1 MAEYDKGLVVEKLN
15 KWDSYVAENSLPSWD
30 KLPSFELYMDQVI
43 VLLSQYL
50 SFMPQDDGEGPRITA
65 SIINNY
71 VRMRVMPAPVKK
83 KYSRIHV
90 AYLIM
95 ICTLKQSLS
104 ISYIRKILPILS
116 DEERIRSLYSSFTD
130 IYAAATRFFR
140 ENARAAASR
149 LMSESGGDDEITSY
163 VMSAVIVSNLSK
175 FLAEKLLNLKNAAP
189 PADSR
194 DERS

>member
-1 MAEYDKGLVVEKLN
+1 MTNYDKSLVVEKLN
-15 KWDSYVAENSLPSWD
+15 KWDRYVAENSLPSWD
-30 KLPSFELYMDQVI
+30 RLPSLELYMDQVI

-83 KYSRIHV
+83 KYSRIHI

-104 ISYIRKILPILS
+104 ISYIRKILPSLN
-116 DEERIRSLYSSFTD
+116 DEERIRSVYSRFIE
-130 IYAAATRFFR
+130 IYTAATRFFR
-140 ENARAAASR
+140 QNARVGASE
-149 LMSESGGDDEITSY
+149 LMSESGGDDDITSY
-163 VMSAVIVSNLSK
+163 VMSAVIVSNFSK
-175 FLAEKLLNLKNAAP
+175 FLAEKLLDLKNVVP
-189 PADSR
+189 QD
-194 DERS
+194 

>member
-1 MAEYDKGLVVEKLN
+1 MANYDKSLVVEKLN
-15 KWDSYVAENSLPSWD
+15 KWDRFVAENSLPSWE

-50 SFMPQDDGEGPRITA
+50 SYIPQNDDEGPRITA

-71 VRMRVMPAPVKK
+71 VRMHVMPAPVKK
-83 KYSRIHV
+83 KYSRIHI

-104 ISYIRKILPILS
+104 ISYIRKILPSLD
-116 DEERIRSLYSSFTD
+116 DEEHIRSVYSRFIE

-140 ENARAAASR
+140 ENARVGASE
-149 LMSESGGDDEITSY
+149 LMSESGGDDDITSY
-163 VMSAVIVSNLSK
+163 VMSAVIVSNFSK
-175 FLAEKLLNLKNAAP
+175 FLAEKLLDLKNV
-189 PADSR
+189 
-194 DERS
+194 ETQNCLQEGRS

>member
-1 MAEYDKGLVVEKLN
+1 MADYEKSLVVEKLN
-15 KWDSYVAENSLPSWD
+15 KWDRFLAENSLPSWD
-30 KLPSFELYMDQVI
+30 SLPSFELYMDQVI

-50 SFMPQDDGEGPRITA
+50 SYIPQDDTEGPRITA

-83 KYSRIHV
+83 KYSRIHI

-104 ISYIRKILPILS
+104 ISYIRKILPSLN
-116 DEERIRSLYSSFTD
+116 DEEHIRAVYSSFTE
-130 IYAAATRFFR
+130 IYATATRFFR
-140 ENARAAASR
+140 ENARVGASE
-149 LMSESGGDDEITSY
+149 LLSESGGDNQITSY
-163 VMSAVIVSNLSK
+163 VMSAVIVSNFSK

-189 PADSR
+189 QRNSGDPS
-194 DERS
+194 

>member
-1 MAEYDKGLVVEKLN
+1 MADYEKSLVVEKLN
-15 KWDSYVAENSLPSWD
+15 KWDRFLAENSLPSWD
-30 KLPSFELYMDQVI
+30 SLPSFELYMDQVI

-50 SFMPQDDGEGPRITA
+50 SYIPQDDTEGPRITA

-83 KYSRIHV
+83 KYSRIHI

-104 ISYIRKILPILS
+104 ISYIRKILPSLN
-116 DEERIRSLYSSFTD
+116 DEEHIRAVYSSFTE
-130 IYAAATRFFR
+130 IYATATRFFR
-140 ENARAAASR
+140 ENARDGASE
-149 LMSESGGDDEITSY
+149 LLSESGGDDQITSY
-163 VMSAVIVSNLSK
+163 VMSAVIVSNFSK

-189 PADSR
+189 QRGCGDPS
-194 DERS
+194 